1 MKKESAWRMVLIICL
16 AFILALFRQVDP
28 AKALYATTEIDIN
41 ADGSV
46 TPSNAPIVN
55 VNNTYYTLTDDVNVT
70 GPAGNPYMSAGIRFL
85 RSDITFN
92 GNGHIMT
99 SGWSSG
105 NGFVI
110 NAGVNDVTIENS
122 TATGFNICLFL
133 DSNSA
138 YNIVRRNNF
147 TGFGPNDC
155 IRLQQSGNNYFEKNT
170 IIKSEGTCVS
180 MAYGGPNN
188 TFVENYIFNNQTA
201 IVWSLGGGGAKFYHN
216 TIGGGVLGP
225 YGPACTWDNGYPLG
239 GNYWIGFVSQDLFSG
254 PGQNITGSDGIA
266 DTKKVIDGDD
276 VDNYPL
282 MSAIFVPEFSSTVL
296 LAVLML
302 SGLVFVCI
310 LRRREL

>member
-1 MKKESAWRMVLIICL
+1 MIKHVYLYFLVALLVYPTTVLS
-16 AFILALFRQVDP
+16 

-46 TPSNAPIVN
+46 TPSDAPIVN

-70 GPAGNPYMSAGIRFL
+70 GPAGNPYYSAGINIKRGN
-85 RSDITFN
+85 IIFN
-92 GNGHIMT
+92 GNGRIMM

-105 NGFVI
+105 NGFVLYDGI
-110 NAGVNDVTIENS
+110 NNVTIENS
-122 TATGFNICLFL
+122 TAIGFNICLYL
-133 DSNSA
+133 ESD
-138 YNIVRRNNF
+138 YNIIRRNNF

-155 IRLQQSGNNYFEKNT
+155 IRLQAAGNNYFEENT
-170 IIKSEGTCVS
+170 IIKSEAGATCVS

-188 TFVENYIFNNQTA
+188 TFVKNYIFNTGPA
-201 IVWSLGGGGAKFYHN
+201 ITWLVGGGGAKFYHN
-216 TIGGGVLGP
+216 TIGGAVLGP
-225 YGPACTWDNGYPLG
+225 YAPACIWDNGYPSG

-282 MSAIFVPEFSSTVL
+282 MNAIVVPEFSSTVL
-296 LAVLML
+296 LAALML
-302 SGLVFVCI
+302 SSLVFACI
-310 LRRREL
+310 LQRKKLER